1 MERHRGDCSQGYGWE
16 KAWGQIKG
24 GGEFGSVSHRKGE
37 LLLFSEQSEEKESGS
52 KTESGLRRR
61 EDGGEL
67 SCYREG
73 RRIEEVVRMGREG
86 PSR

>member
-1 MERHRGDCSQGYGWE
+1 MERHRGDCSQRYGWE

-24 GGEFGSVSHRKGE
+24 GCEFGSVSHRKGE
-37 LLLFSEQSEEKESGS
+37 LLLFSEQSGEKESGG
-52 KTESGLRRR
+52 KTESGLRR

-67 SCYREG
+67 SFYREG
-73 RRIEEVVRMGREG
+73 RRIEEVVRMGRKG

>member
-1 MERHRGDCSQGYGWE
+1 MERHRGDYSLRYDWE

-24 GGEFGSVSHRKGE
+24 GCEFGSVSCRKGE
-37 LLLFSEQSEEKESGS
+37 LLLFSEQSGEKESGS
-52 KTESGLRRR
+52 KTESGLRGQ
-61 EDGGEL
+61 DGGEL